1 MDSDSSDKKNTTQFK
16 GEGRLADSLSDDS
29 DVPEPDGFRCS
40 AVDIDR
46 IDRFFIACEFGY
58 VLPCGIILW
67 SLFLFFR

>member
-1 MDSDSSDKKNTTQFK
+1 MESDSSDTKNKTQSK
-16 GEGRLADSLSDDS
+16 GESGLAYSLSDDS

-40 AVDIDR
+40 PADTDR

-58 VLPCGIILW
+58 VLPCSIILW